1 MEGLDWREMQSL
13 LFRQGFSSCKHT
25 IWTGFR
31 EIHHVLRSTAP
42 MDKDGVKSL
51 EDHVRKSMT
60 LFLSV
65 YRTKSV
71 TPYMHLLVSHIPQFL
86 EIYGTIAPF
95 SQQGPEKL
103 NDDLT
108 KDYFRSTNH

>member
-1 MEGLDWREMQSL
+1 
-13 LFRQGFSSCKHT
+13 
-25 IWTGFR
+25 
-31 EIHHVLRSTAP
+31 

-51 EDHVRKSMT
+51 EDHVRKTMT

-65 YRTKSV
+65 YQTKSIP
-71 TPYMHLLVSHIPQFL
+71 PYMHLLVSHIPQFL

-95 SQQGPEKL
+95 SQGLEKL

-108 KDYFRSTNH
+108 KDYFRSTNHRD